1 MKLYDR
7 QIGNSLALLS
17 GLAGRRLAAGA
28 GPDGRAAIT
37 DAAGG
42 ASLGAADGARA
53 AGGAPDWPD
62 AGEGNLILKGE
73 MAYELGGGNLPA
85 IGGFGLTSS
94 EALVARDEILLY
106 GPDLSELSADS
117 PYARLAFVRV
127 AEDCLGGGITGAAG
141 VAADAALVGDATDAA
156 YAAIRRIEYTRYHVN
171 PKGYMMRVSVASER
185 EPVRIGKAALAE
197 GLDFAK
203 VGGLFLAGYHAHP
216 EVLAVKLVFVTLP
229 GFPYARLQEEAR
241 QAEAITRSL
250 DRIFGNL
257 VMNCASCD
265 LKVVCDEVEGMRELH
280 FSHSARK

>member
-62 AGEGNLILKGE
+62 EGEGNLILKGE

-127 AEDCLGGGITGAAG
+127 AEDGLGTGDAG
-141 VAADAALVGDATDAA
+141 VAGDAA